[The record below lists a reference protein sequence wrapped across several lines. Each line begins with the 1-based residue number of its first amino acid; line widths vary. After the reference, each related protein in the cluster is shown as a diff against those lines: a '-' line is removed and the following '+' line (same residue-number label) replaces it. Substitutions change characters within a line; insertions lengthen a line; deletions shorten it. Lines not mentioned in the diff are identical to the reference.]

1 MSQMRWGGRVVAGAM
16 LLAAILARPAAVS
29 AQLDPLLMIKKGT
42 PTAPVKPNVII
53 AVDTATRMQNDADEV
68 YYDPN
73 DYTRFGS
80 PVSVLDWEQ
89 RINVDSPTVKYRRKY
104 FNLLEVSGGSDKMT
118 ADRIDTV
125 GDEEGAAYTSFYEKT
140 RLFVAR
146 TALVKAL
153 TDNSNVT
160 RYGLIKMRQSA
171 PTWGSAK
178 NIQPVAVSDP
188 NQQTYTELG
197 GAGKWAVTR
206 PQVSGNI
213 RNGSITATQTPL
225 VQTDAANSNSSV
237 LSILNQGINGTGL
250 IPAGHETGGPTI
262 VDAPIEYMLDD
273 AKAEATRLIAND
285 GTNCRNTI
293 VVLVVGGGQGT
304 TVIAANPATKASQ
317 FLNISGRRVPIYV
330 IAIAP
335 KTSAE
340 VTQLT
345 AIATNSGG
353 QYFQITKA
361 MIDDTPAGTPV
372 PEAVRAVNIAI
383 SHGFMD
389 DADCNKTPAA
399 PLPYGPQTEIQV
411 TSPVVGTVNLK
422 GMTDING
429 LALPDSETDIVH
441 PVSKAKIPQRS
452 NVLLTTGFALPNFEG
467 KLRAMRVY
475 KPVGGQATPTTF
487 KFVQD
492 GTKLWVAS
500 APAAASRNIFTVT
513 QNGTMTALTTANV
526 ATLAPY
532 MNVTEAEAA
541 RIITYVRSQSLGPFI
556 GSTPAFMDP
565 PSIDPPPDAEYPG
578 FIEAHKN
585 RRTLIWVGGNDGMMH
600 AIDARTGVEVYAF
613 IPFNLLPK
621 LKALPDGQ
629 AIGSPDYF
637 VDSSP
642 KLADVRIG
650 TAVAS
655 CADVAATTCW
665 RTYLFFGQGPGGTF
679 YQALDVTLAG
689 MASTVDPVT
698 STAAQVL
705 AYFADGTKVKF
716 RWSFPHYSDFDYTL
730 APYGDIKSTASSLA
744 KSVGETWSDPA
755 VGQIANQNG
764 RYALL
769 TGSGFF
775 PASTQKNSNRGN
787 NNAGTTFYLINIDD
801 GTVFDS
807 KDVGNDSLGE
817 TVDNCATAPT
827 PDCTKIKNAIQADV
841 VATGP
846 PDSRYIT
853 KAYVGDLDGNVWR
866 FDFAMVSGLP
876 KIMASTNLYAAGAAH
891 PLFASMA
898 TVNVGATQQ
907 YIFFGTGSDLLPSA
921 GLPTS
926 HSYKLLSVLDS
937 GATGSVKY
945 TNTLASINLTAPDE
959 KVTGFPAVAGDIVFF
974 VTTLTKPNL
983 PCDLPDATLYAT
995 TFTGGMGYTAQA
1007 GAQGTGA
1014 IMTVTGA
1021 RATAPFI
1028 VDQHV
1033 AFGFGS
1039 KVEMLGDQNDYNNGV
1054 GQVGVRILSW
1064 RDVR

>member
-1 MSQMRWGGRVVAGAM
+1 MSQMKWGGRLVAGAM

-42 PTAPVKPNVII
+42 PANPVKPNVII
-53 AVDTATRMQNDADEV
+53 AVDAATRMQNDADEV

-73 DYTRFGS
+73 DYTRFGT
-80 PVSVLDWEQ
+80 PLSVLDWE
-89 RINVDSPTVKYRRKY
+89 RNSLGLDSPTVKYRRKY
-104 FNLLEVSGGSDKMT
+104 YNLLEVSGGSDKMT
-118 ADRIDTV
+118 SDRIEAI
-125 GDEEGAAYTSFYEKT
+125 GDNIGAAYTNFYEKT

-160 RYGLIKMRQSA
+160 RYGLIKMRQNS
-171 PTWGSAK
+171 PSWGSAK
-178 NIQPVAVSDP
+178 NISPVAVSDP

-206 PQVSGNI
+206 PQVTANT
-213 RNGSITATQTPL
+213 RNGSITAIQTPL

-250 IPAGHETGGPTI
+250 IPAGYETGGPTI
-262 VDAPIEYMLDD
+262 VDAPVEYMLDD

-304 TVIAANPATKASQ
+304 TVVGANPATKASQ

-330 IAIAP
+330 IAVAP
-335 KTSAE
+335 KSTDVS
-340 VTQLT
+340 QLT

-353 QYFQITKA
+353 QYFEITKA
-361 MIDDTPAGTPV
+361 MINDTPAGTPV

-389 DADCNKTPAA
+389 FADCNKVPAA
-399 PLPYGPQTEIQV
+399 PLPYGPQTEFQV

-429 LALPDSETDIVH
+429 TALPDSETDIKH
-441 PVSKAKIPQRS
+441 PVSLAAIPQRS
-452 NVLLTTGFALPNFEG
+452 NVLVTTAFALPNFEG

-475 KPVGGQATPTTF
+475 KPLGGQATPTTF

-532 MNVTEAEAA
+532 MNVSEAEAT
-541 RIITYVRSQSLGPFI
+541 RIITYVRSQPLGPFI

-578 FIEAHKN
+578 FIDAHKN

-600 AIDARTGVEVYAF
+600 AIDGRTGVEVYAF

-642 KLADVRIG
+642 KLADVRVG

-679 YQALDVTLAG
+679 YQALDVTLAD
-689 MASTVDPVT
+689 MALTVDPVT

-787 NNAGTTFYLINIDD
+787 TAAGTTFYLINIDD

-807 KDVGNDSLGE
+807 KDVGNDNLGE

-846 PDSRYIT
+846 ADSRYIT

-921 GLPTS
+921 GIPSS

-937 GATGSVKY
+937 GSSGAVKY
-945 TNTLASINLTAPDE
+945 NNTLASINLVAPDE

-974 VTTLTKPNL
+974 VTTLTKPDQ
-983 PCDLPDATLYAT
+983 PCNLPDATLYAT

>member
-1 MSQMRWGGRVVAGAM
+1 MSQMKWGGRVVAGAM
-16 LLAAILARPAAVS
+16 LLAAILARPEAAS

-42 PTAPVKPNVII
+42 PANPVKPNVIF
-53 AVDTATRMQNDADEV
+53 AVETSARMQYDADGT

-73 DYTRFGS
+73 DYVRGGLLLY
-80 PVSVLDWEQ
+80 PWEWSL
-89 RINVDSPTVKYRRKY
+89 NVDAPTARYRRKY
-104 FNLLEVSGGSDKMT
+104 INLQHANGGSDKMN

-125 GDEEGAAYTSFYEKT
+125 GDDQASAYANFFSKT
-140 RLFVAR
+140 RLLVAR
-146 TALVKAL
+146 TALAKAL
-153 TDNSNVT
+153 TDNTSVT
-160 RYGLIKMRQSA
+160 RFGLIKMRQNT
-171 PTWGSAK
+171 PTWGTAK
-178 NIQPVAVSDP
+178 NIDPVNVADA
-188 NQQTYTELG
+188 NQTLSELG
-197 GAGKWAVTR
+197 TASKWAVTR
-206 PQVSGNI
+206 TTVNGKSGSLT
-213 RNGSITATQTPL
+213 GITAPL
-225 VQTDAANSNSSV
+225 VLTDAVNSNTSV
-237 LSILNQGINGTGL
+237 ASYLSAGVNVAGGL
-250 IPAGHETGGPTI
+250 IPASDDSAND
-262 VDAPIEYMLDD
+262 VDVPIEFMLDD
-273 AKAEATRLIAND
+273 AKAEATRLIAAD

-293 VVLVVGGGQGT
+293 VVLVVGGGQGN
-304 TVIAANPATKASQ
+304 TVVGANPATKASQ
-317 FLNISGRRVPIYV
+317 FLAISSRRVPIYV

-335 KTSAE
+335 QASE
-340 VTQLT
+340 VAQLT

-353 QYFQITKA
+353 QYFEITKA
-361 MIDDTPAGTPV
+361 MIDGAPAGTPV
-372 PEAVRAVNIAI
+372 PELVRAANIAI

-389 DADCNKTPAA
+389 YVDCNKVPAA
-399 PLPYGPQTEIQV
+399 PLPYGPQTEFQV

-422 GMTDING
+422 GLTDING
-429 LALPDSETDIVH
+429 TGLPDSETDISH
-441 PVSKAKIPQRS
+441 PVSGAAIPQRS
-452 NVLLTTGFALPNFEG
+452 NVMITTAFALPNFEG
-467 KLRAMRVY
+467 KLRAVRVY
-475 KPVGGQATPTTF
+475 KPVVDATKPTGY
-487 KFVQD
+487 KFQQD

-500 APAAASRNIFTVT
+500 TPAAASRNIFTVT

-532 MNVTEAEAA
+532 MNVSVAEAT
-541 RIITYVRSQSLGPFI
+541 RIITYVRSQPLGPFV

-565 PSIDPPPDAEYPG
+565 PSIDPPPDADYPG
-578 FIEAHKN
+578 FIDDHKD

-600 AIDARTGVEVYAF
+600 AIDGRTGVEVYAF
-613 IPFNLLPK
+613 VPFNLLAK
-621 LKALPDGQ
+621 LKALPDGN

-655 CADVAATTCW
+655 CPGSAVTCW
-665 RTYLFFGQGPGGTF
+665 RTYLFFGEGPGGTF
-679 YQALDVTLAG
+679 YQALDVTLEG
-689 MASTVDPVT
+689 IASSVAPLTGT
-698 STAAQVL
+698 TTELL
-705 AYFADGTKVKF
+705 AYFADATRVKF
-716 RWSFPHYSDFDYTL
+716 RWSFPHYNDFDYTL
-730 APYGDIKSTASSLA
+730 APYGDIKSTASNAA

-755 VGQIANQNG
+755 VGQIQNSSG
-764 RYALL
+764 KYALL

-775 PASTQKNSNRGN
+775 PASTQGNANRGN
-787 NNAGTTFYLINIDD
+787 VAAGTTFYLINIDD
-801 GTVFDS
+801 GTLFDS
-807 KDVGNDSLGE
+807 EDVGNDNQGE
-817 TVDNCATAPT
+817 STDNCATAAT
-827 PDCTKIKNAIQADV
+827 PDCTRIKNAIQADV

-866 FDFAMVSGLP
+866 FDFAMVSGVP
-876 KIMASTNLYAAGAAH
+876 SITAKTNLYAAGRAH

-921 GLPTS
+921 GIPST

-937 GATGSVKY
+937 GSSGTVKY
-945 TNTLASINLTAPDE
+945 TNTLQSINLTAPDE

-983 PCDLPDATLYAT
+983 PCNLPDATLYAT
-995 TFTGGMGYTAQA
+995 TFTGGLGYTAQA

-1014 IMTVTGA
+1014 ILTVTGA

-1039 KVEMLGDQNDYNNGV
+1039 KVEMLGDANDYNNGV

>member
-1 MSQMRWGGRVVAGAM
+1 M
-16 LLAAILARPAAVS
+16 
-29 AQLDPLLMIKKGT
+29 
-42 PTAPVKPNVII
+42 
-53 AVDTATRMQNDADEV
+53 
-68 YYDPN
+68 
-73 DYTRFGS
+73 DY
-80 PVSVLDWEQ
+80 
-89 RINVDSPTVKYRRKY
+89 
-104 FNLLEVSGGSDKMT
+104 
-118 ADRIDTV
+118 
-125 GDEEGAAYTSFYEKT
+125 
-140 RLFVAR
+140 
-146 TALVKAL
+146 
-153 TDNSNVT
+153 
-160 RYGLIKMRQSA
+160 
-171 PTWGSAK
+171 
-178 NIQPVAVSDP
+178 
-188 NQQTYTELG
+188 
-197 GAGKWAVTR
+197 
-206 PQVSGNI
+206 
-213 RNGSITATQTPL
+213 
-225 VQTDAANSNSSV
+225 
-237 LSILNQGINGTGL
+237 
-250 IPAGHETGGPTI
+250 
-262 VDAPIEYMLDD
+262 
-273 AKAEATRLIAND
+273 
-285 GTNCRNTI
+285 
-293 VVLVVGGGQGT
+293 
-304 TVIAANPATKASQ
+304 
-317 FLNISGRRVPIYV
+317 
-330 IAIAP
+330 
-335 KTSAE
+335 
-340 VTQLT
+340 
-345 AIATNSGG
+345 
-353 QYFQITKA
+353 
-361 MIDDTPAGTPV
+361 
-372 PEAVRAVNIAI
+372 
-383 SHGFMD
+383 
-389 DADCNKTPAA
+389 ADCNKTPAA

-422 GMTDING
+422 GLTDISGNP
-429 LALPDSETDIVH
+429 LPDSETDIEH
-441 PVSKAKIPQRS
+441 PVSHAAIPQRS
-452 NVLLTTGFALPNFEG
+452 NVLLTTAFALPNFEG
-467 KLRAMRVY
+467 KLRAVRIY
-475 KPVGGQATPTTF
+475 KPLSGQATPTTF

-526 ATLAPY
+526 STLAPY
-532 MNVTEAEAA
+532 MNVTEAEAT

-565 PSIDPPPDAEYPG
+565 PSIDPPPDAEYPA

-629 AIGSPDYF
+629 AIGAPDYF

-642 KLADVRIG
+642 KLADVRVG
-650 TAVAS
+650 TAVAT
-655 CADVAATTCW
+655 CAASAATCW

-679 YQALDVTLAG
+679 YQALDVTLEG
-689 MASTVDPVT
+689 MASSVDPVT
-698 STAAQVL
+698 GTLAQTL

-716 RWSFPHYSDFDYTL
+716 RWSFPHYSEFDYTL
-730 APYGDIKSTASSLA
+730 APYGDIKTTAATIS
-744 KSVGETWSDPA
+744 KTVGETWSDPA
-755 VGQIANQNG
+755 VGQIENQNG

-775 PASTQKNSNRGN
+775 PASTQKNTNRGSVR
-787 NNAGTTFYLINIDD
+787 AGTTFYLINIDD
-801 GTVFDS
+801 GTLFDS
-807 KDVGNDSLGE
+807 KDVGDDNKGE
-817 TVDNCATAPT
+817 SIDNCATAPT

-866 FDFAMVSGLP
+866 FDFKMVSGLP
-876 KIMASTNLYAAGAAH
+876 TILSSTNLYAAGSEH

-921 GLPTS
+921 GIPSS

-937 GATGSVKY
+937 GASGSVKY
-945 TNTLASINLTAPDE
+945 TNTLQSINLVAPDE

-983 PCDLPDATLYAT
+983 PCSLPDATLYAT
-995 TFTGGMGYTAQA
+995 TFTGGMGYTAQT

-1039 KVEMLGDQNDYNNGV
+1039 KVEMLGDANDYNNGV

>member
-1 MSQMRWGGRVVAGAM
+1 MSRMKWGGRVVAGAM
-16 LLAAILARPAAVS
+16 LLAAVLARPEAAS

-42 PTAPVKPNVII
+42 PANPVKPNII
-53 AVDTATRMQNDADEV
+53 LAIDTAPRMQKDGSEI
-68 YYDPN
+68 YHDPY
-73 DYTRFGS
+73 DYTRIGT
-80 PVSVLDWEQ
+80 PISVLDWET
-89 RINVDSPTVKYRRKY
+89 RIGVDAPTVRYRRKY

-118 ADRIDTV
+118 ADRIETV
-125 GDEEGAAYTSFYEKT
+125 GDEEGAAFTNFYAKT
-140 RLFVAR
+140 RLHVAR

-153 TDNSNVT
+153 TDNSSVA
-160 RYGLIKMRQSA
+160 RFGLIKMRQSS
-171 PTWGSAK
+171 PTWGTAK
-178 NIQPVAVSDP
+178 NIQPVAISDS

-197 GAGKWAVTR
+197 GAGKWALTK
-206 PQVSGNI
+206 PETGGSTK
-213 RNGSITATQTPL
+213 NGSITAVQAPL
-225 VQTDAANSNSSV
+225 VLTDAANSNTAV
-237 LSILNQGINGTGL
+237 LSTLNQGINGTGL
-250 IPAGHETGGPTI
+250 IPAGSETGGPTV
-262 VDAPIEYMLDD
+262 VDAPIEFMLDD
-273 AKAEATRLIAND
+273 AKAEATRLITAD
-285 GTNCRNTI
+285 GATICRNTI
-293 VVLVVGGGQGT
+293 VVLVVGGQQGT
-304 TVIAANPATKASQ
+304 TVLVNNPETKATQ
-317 FLNISGRRVPIYV
+317 FLSISGRRVPIYV
-330 IAIAP
+330 IAVAP
-335 KTSAE
+335 KAAD
-340 VTQLT
+340 VTQLR

-353 QYFQITKA
+353 QFFEITKA

-372 PEAVRAVNIAI
+372 PEMVRATNIAI

-389 DADCNKTPAA
+389 YADCNKAPAA

-422 GMTDING
+422 GMTDIAG
-429 LALPDSETDIVH
+429 IALPDSETAITN
-441 PVSKAKIPQRS
+441 PNTNTAIPQRS
-452 NVLLTTGFALPNFEG
+452 NVLLTTGFALPNFDG
-467 KLRAMRVY
+467 KLRAMRIY
-475 KPVGGQATPTTF
+475 KPVGSQPTPTTY

-500 APAAASRNIFTVT
+500 APAPASRNIFTVT
-513 QNGTMTALTTANV
+513 PSGSLKALTEANAEV
-526 ATLAPY
+526 LAPY
-532 MNVTEAEAA
+532 MNVSEDEAE
-541 RIITYVRSQSLGPFI
+541 RIIKYVRSQALGPFI

-565 PSIDPPPDAEYPG
+565 PSIDPPPDAEYPA

-585 RRTLIWVGGNDGMMH
+585 RRSLIWVGGNDGMMH

-613 IPFNLLPK
+613 IPFNLLAK

-629 AIGSPDYF
+629 AIGAPDYF

-650 TAVAS
+650 TAVAT
-655 CADVAATTCW
+655 CPAPATTCW
-665 RTYLFFGQGPGGTF
+665 RTYLFFGQGAGGTF
-679 YQALDVTLAG
+679 YQALDVTLEG
-689 MASTVDPVT
+689 MSSAVDPVT
-698 STAAQVL
+698 GTLAQTL
-705 AYFADGTKVKF
+705 AYFADGSAVKF
-716 RWSFPHYSDFDYTL
+716 RWSFPHYNDFDYTL
-730 APYGDIKSTASSLA
+730 APYGDIKSTASSVS
-744 KSVGETWSDPA
+744 KTVGETWSDPA
-755 VGQIANQNG
+755 VGQIENQNG
-764 RYALL
+764 RFALL

-775 PASTQKNSNRGN
+775 PATTQAKTNRGN
-787 NNAGTTFYLINIDD
+787 VRAGTTFYLVNIDD
-801 GTVFDS
+801 GTLFDS
-807 KDVGNDSLGE
+807 KDVGNDNVGE
-817 TVDNCATAPT
+817 SVDNCATAT
-827 PDCTKIKNAIQADV
+827 IPDCTKIKNAIQADV

-866 FDFAMVSGLP
+866 FDFKMVDGLP
-876 KIMASTNLYAAGAAH
+876 TILSSTNLHAAGAAH

-898 TVNVGATQQ
+898 TVNVGTTQQ

-921 GLPTS
+921 GIPSS

-945 TNTLASINLTAPDE
+945 TNTLQSINLVAPDE

-974 VTTLTKPNL
+974 VTTLGKPNL
-983 PCDLPDATLYAT
+983 SCSLPDATLYAT
-995 TFTGGMGYTAQA
+995 TFTGGMGYTAET

-1033 AFGFGS
+1033 AFGFGN